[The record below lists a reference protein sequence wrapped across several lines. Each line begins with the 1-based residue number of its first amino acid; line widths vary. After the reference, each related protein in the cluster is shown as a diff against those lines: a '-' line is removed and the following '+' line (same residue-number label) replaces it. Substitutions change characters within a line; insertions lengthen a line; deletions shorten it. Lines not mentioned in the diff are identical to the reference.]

1 MAQLVGGGGCVSP
14 ACAGVEAGWF
24 LPSED
29 HPSQPR
35 ARGGRGP
42 QSRPNSINCWSAP
55 RTRGWRVLGGEF
67 SLTGGVSPA
76 LAGVE
81 GSLSPRR
88 SRRSGGRSQSWC
100 SFPRGRTL
108 TRRVGIE
115 NATSIFNPRYFSH
128 PVPTVTVRRPGEPQC
143 VSPAQAGVYIDMR
156 LTLPG
161 PGRLGQTPTARGSGA
176 TGRGLGLLRGGRGFV
191 QYAQPSVSRSP
202 PPWSGPAGG
211 GAG

>member
-1 MAQLVGGGGCVSP
+1 MRSAVSP
-14 ACAGVEAGWF
+14 AHAGVEASSTPPTG
-24 LPSED
+24 S
-29 HPSQPR
+29 SSRQPR
-35 ARGGRGP
+35 VCGGRGIT
-42 QSRPNSINCWSAP
+42 SAGKATIARSAP

-67 SLTGGVSPA
+67 PLTGGVSPA